1 MKYTKEAIAEAWK
14 ILEQYR
20 GKNIAA
26 AVNHV
31 SRSGMSRRIEFYAI
45 HDDDISRIGYL
56 IARVTGYGYDVDK
69 GGIRADGC
77 GMDMRFSILS
87 NFNYSAYRHDLTE
100 KGYDTEKP
108 MHLPEACALMDKPQG
123 YRIYDDYF
131 FNANHIRDI

>member
-1 MKYTKEAIAEAWK
+1 MKYTKQAVVEAWK

-77 GMDMRFSILS
+77 GMDMVFSVLT
-87 NFNYSAYRHDLTE
+87 NFNYAAWAHDLFEKFPDLDRWSTE
-100 KGYDTEKP
+100 AKKAMGKPEGYN
-108 MHLPEACALMDKPQG
+108 
-123 YRIYDDYF
+123 IYDDYF
-131 FNANHIRDI
+131 FNANHICDI

>member
-1 MKYTKEAIAEAWK
+1 MKYTKQAIATAWI

-20 GKNIAA
+20 GATVAA

-45 HDDDISRIGYL
+45 KDNDIHRIGYS
-56 IARVTGYGYDVDK
+56 IAHVTGYGYDVNK

-77 GMDMRFSILS
+77 GMDMVFSVLT
-87 NFNYSAYRHDLTE
+87 NFNYAAWAHDLAE
-100 KGYDTEKP
+100 KFPTLDRWSSEAKKAMGKPEGYN
-108 MHLPEACALMDKPQG
+108 
-123 YRIYDDYF
+123 IYDDYF